1 MTACQFSEI
10 YTPLSE
16 NLYRVAYY
24 FLESQADAEDA
35 VQDLYIKLWNSRD
48 TLDAVHNPGAY
59 CITLMRNLCIDRI
72 RKASR
77 HADAEL
83 KDDVQADEYADDSAI
98 YKEQLLR
105 IREAMERLPKTQR
118 DVLEMKVLQD
128 MSYEEIQEKTGLGYT
143 SLRVILSNARKAIK
157 RQL

>member
-1 MTACQFSEI
+1 MTARQFSDI
-10 YTPLSE
+10 YTPLSDS
-16 NLYRVAYY
+16 LYRVAYY
-24 FLESQADAEDA
+24 LLESQADAEDA

-77 HADAEL
+77 RVTAEL
-83 KDDVQADEYADDSAI
+83 KGDVSADECADDSLI
-98 YKEQLLR
+98 YKEQLGR
-105 IREAMERLPKTQR
+105 IREAMEKLPKSQR
-118 DVLEMKVLQD
+118 TVLEMKTMQGL
-128 MSYEEIQEKTGLGYT
+128 SYEEIQEKTGLGYT
-143 SLRVILSNARKAIK
+143 SLRVLLSNARKAIK

>member
-1 MTACQFSEI
+1 MTARQFSDI
-10 YTPLSE
+10 YTPLSDS
-16 NLYRVAYY
+16 LYRVAYY
-24 FLESQADAEDA
+24 LLESQADAEDA

-77 HADAEL
+77 RVTAEL
-83 KDDVQADEYADDSAI
+83 KGDVSADVCADDSLI
-98 YKEQLLR
+98 YKEQLGR
-105 IREAMERLPKTQR
+105 IRKAMEKLPKSQR
-118 DVLEMKVLQD
+118 TVLEMKTMQGL
-128 MSYEEIQEKTGLGYT
+128 SYEEIQEKTGLGYT
-143 SLRVILSNARKAIK
+143 SLRVLLSNARKAIK

>member
-1 MTACQFSEI
+1 MTAQQFNSE
-10 YTPLSE
+10 YLPLSD

-24 FLESQADAEDA
+24 LLESQADAEDA

-72 RKASR
+72 RKATR
-77 HADAEL
+77 HGSAEL
-83 KDDVQADEYADDSAI
+83 QDNFQSDASADDSI
-98 YKEQLLR
+98 LYKEQADR
-105 IREAMERLPKTQR
+105 VRKAMDRLPKSQKL
-118 DVLEMKVLQD
+118 VLEMKTMQGL
-128 MSYEEIQEKTGLGYT
+128 SYEEIQEKTGLSYT
-143 SLRVILSNARKAIK
+143 SLRVLLSNARKAIK

>member
-1 MTACQFSEI
+1 MTARQFSDI
-10 YTPLSE
+10 YTPLAD

-24 FLESQADAEDA
+24 LLESQADAEDA

-77 HADAEL
+77 RVTAEL
-83 KDDVQADEYADDSAI
+83 KDDVSAGGSADDTVI
-98 YKEQLLR
+98 YKEQLARVLK
-105 IREAMERLPKTQR
+105 AMEKLPKNQR
-118 DVLEMKVLQD
+118 TVLEMKTIQGL
-128 MSYEEIQEKTGLGYT
+128 SYEEIQEKTGLGYT
-143 SLRVILSNARKAIK
+143 SLRVLLSNARKAIK

>member
-1 MTACQFSEI
+1 MTARQFSDI
-10 YTPLSE
+10 YTPLSDS
-16 NLYRVAYY
+16 LYRVAYY
-24 FLESQADAEDA
+24 LLESQADAEDA

-77 HADAEL
+77 RPNAEL
-83 KDDVQADEYADDSAI
+83 KDDVSADECADDSLI
-98 YKEQLLR
+98 YKEQLGR
-105 IREAMERLPKTQR
+105 IRKAMEKLPKSQR
-118 DVLEMKVLQD
+118 TVLEMKTMQGL
-128 MSYEEIQEKTGLGYT
+128 SYEEIQEKTGLGYT
-143 SLRVILSNARKAIK
+143 SLRVLLSNARKAIK